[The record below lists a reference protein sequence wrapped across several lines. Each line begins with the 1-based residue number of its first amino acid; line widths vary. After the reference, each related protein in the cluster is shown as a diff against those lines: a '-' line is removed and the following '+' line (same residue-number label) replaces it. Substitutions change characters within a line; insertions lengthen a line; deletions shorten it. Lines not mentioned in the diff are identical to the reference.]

1 MSEKLLSAYLLFLTA
16 ELLLLETDA
25 LARKFLRKDR
35 GVPVGSINLSINL
48 ERSPDTYWVSEW
60 TVLESFS
67 VRYVS

>member
-1 MSEKLLSAYLLFLTA
+1 MSEKLQSAYLLFLTA

-25 LARKFLRKDR
+25 LARKLLRKDR

-48 ERSPDTYWVSEW
+48 KRSPDTYWVSEL